1 MEKATIRF
9 LKNHLQEVEDVWQE
23 QLRADESEM
32 ATGSLQEELFE
43 KMLEQT
49 MRYIRNFLNHLD
61 IQKFVRELG
70 TLNRTAVQLF
80 PFIEAFETST
90 YYVLRNQKDKK
101 PAESM
106 EILQYLRKIV
116 HSLSELIS

>member
-61 IQKFVRELG
+61 
-70 TLNRTAVQLF
+70 
-80 PFIEAFETST
+80 
-90 YYVLRNQKDKK
+90 
-101 PAESM
+101 
-106 EILQYLRKIV
+106 
-116 HSLSELIS
+116 ELIS